1 MLNRG
6 RIISRRAS
14 YREEISPMESM
25 VNLVDVMLVFICGL
39 LMSIFAYWNISMD
52 GLVAVADQ
60 DQLVQI
66 DNPEE
71 ITAQMQT
78 VSSYDSVGSAVLDPK
93 TGNLYV
99 MDGSNGSSAEPQ

>member
-1 MLNRG
+1 MLDRG
-6 RIISRRAS
+6 RVLSRRAS

-39 LMSIFAYWNISMD
+39 LMSIIIYWNINMN
-52 GLVAVADQ
+52 GLVIVYDQ
-60 DQLVQI
+60 TQLVQI
-66 DNPEE
+66 ENPEE
-71 ITAQMQT
+71 ITKQMQT

-99 MDGSNGSSAEPQ
+99 MDNNATAGVDAS